1 MSDYKPRARRSRD
14 QFLEAEFPRVEPLDN
29 FRPAQP
35 RPQVSQ
41 PEYTFSEPVDDF
53 QFHLAPADQELPRS
67 PLPTEEF
74 PQSSRS
80 TDAPISRAQP
90 SVADEEELLKSKAMH
105 GHDVARIMLEMVVTA
120 FISMLGIGVL
130 SWVSDRVA
138 LKFMSENYTPASNS
152 LHVTSALIAF
162 ATVIVFG
169 LFYLGLDKITGVA
182 RGLYTAL
189 TWIIIAGAVA
199 YVVLTSLSVY
209 AVVYLV
215 LAFGVTIPL
224 SYIPNIVTSNRYVNP

>member
-53 QFHLAPADQELPRS
+53 QFHLAPADQELPRRS
-67 PLPTEEF
+67 LPTEEF
-74 PQSSRS
+74 PQSSRRS
-80 TDAPISRAQP
+80 DVPISREQP
-90 SVADEEELLKSKAMH
+90 SVVDEEELLKNKAVH
-105 GHDVARIMLEMVVTA
+105 GHNVARIMLEIVVTA
-120 FISMLGIGVL
+120 LISMLGIGAL
-130 SWVSDRVA
+130 SWISDRVA
-138 LKFMSENYTPASNS
+138 LKFLSENYTPASNS

-169 LFYLGLDKITGVA
+169 LFYLGLDKITGAA

-189 TWIIIAGAVA
+189 TWVIIVGAVA

-215 LAFGVTIPL
+215 LAFGVAIPL
-224 SYIPNIVTSNRYVNP
+224 SYIPNIVTSNRYVNS